1 MSDIP
6 GVKPPELPSL
16 VRIQDRLTFLYVE
29 RCVVNRED
37 NAVTITDSRGTVH
50 VPAAALG
57 VLMLGPGST
66 MTYPAICL
74 LAESRSTC
82 VWVGERGVRY
92 YCHGASL
99 AQSTRL
105 LEAQAR
111 LVSSERS
118 RLKVARRMFAM
129 RFPNEDTSGLTMQQL
144 LGKEGTRVRRAY
156 ERESK
161 RTGVPWSGR
170 SYKST
175 DFDASDDIN
184 KALSAANT
192 ALYGVVHAVIVSL
205 GCSPGLGFVHA
216 RNERS
221 FVYDVAD
228 LYKVDIT
235 IPLAFDLVAA
245 QVADIPTAAR
255 RGIRDRMTDGR
266 FLERCVH
273 DLRRLLLEPVAGGK
287 SIVDGKGTGRDEAG
301 VEVEAEAE
309 VVDLAPRLW
318 SGSRGIVPGGVNYS
332 KDDRGSLH
340 DDEMSTNGDDGSR
353 GSFGS
358 EEHVNG
364 IDEDGGDALR
374 PEFSD
379 GVAISFGM
387 DGEMGG
393 DE

>member
-1 MSDIP
+1 MPDVP
-6 GVKPPELPSL
+6 GVKPPGLQSL

-29 RCVVNRED
+29 HCVVNRED
-37 NAVTITDSRGTVH
+37 NAVTITDSKGTVH

-66 MTYPAICL
+66 VTYAAICL

-105 LEAQAR
+105 LEAQAK

-129 RFPNEDTSGLTMQQL
+129 RFPDEDTSGLTMQQL

-170 SYKST
+170 SYKPT
-175 DFDASDDIN
+175 DFDASDDVN

-192 ALYGVVHAVIVSL
+192 ALYGVVHAVIVAL

-221 FVYDVAD
+221 FVYDIAD
-228 LYKVDIT
+228 LYKVDLT
-235 IPLAFDLVAA
+235 VPLAFDLVAE
-245 QVADIPTAAR
+245 QVADVPTAAR
-255 RGIRDRMTDGR
+255 RGIRDRMKDGR

-273 DLRRLLLEPVAGGK
+273 DLRSLLLEPIARG
-287 SIVDGKGTGRDEAG
+287 DDENDDDLQ
-301 VEVEAEAE
+301 VE
-309 VVDLAPRLW
+309 DLNPRLW
-318 SGSRGIVPGGVNYS
+318 AGSRGIVPGGVNYS
-332 KDDRGSLH
+332 KDDGSSPLS
-340 DDEMSTNGDDGSR
+340 DEESLRNGDNIPDQLVTQEFVDHVEEDDGNSM
-353 GSFGS
+353 
-358 EEHVNG
+358 
-364 IDEDGGDALR
+364 R
-374 PEFSD
+374 PEFSHGFPASEGIEYRA
-379 GVAISFGM
+379 GVNG
-387 DGEMGG
+387 
-393 DE
+393 